1 MDLSSIAAA
10 ATQMSQ
16 QNTLASAQLRVL
28 KMAMELESAGALQLV
43 DAVTQAAP
51 PAPDATLGVGIDV
64 YV

>member
-1 MDLSSIAAA
+1 MDLSSLAAV

-43 DAVTQAAP
+43 EAATQASA
-51 PAPDATLGVGIDV
+51 AAGTVGGNIDV
-64 YV
+64 YA